1 MSGALWYRHPA
12 QLWVE
17 ALPLYSIDSEGRLME
32 WQEELSES
40 EITHRH
46 VSRLF
51 GLYPARASSRLE
63 PCRSSRKRAANR
75 SKSARTRARTGAW
88 AGGLPVGGLE
98 FDFEWSKG
106 KLTHLKIKAS
116 AGA

>member
-17 ALPLYSIDSEGRLME
+17 ALPPNSIDSEGRLME

-51 GLYPARASSRLE
+51 GLCPARQLTLGTMPELAEACRKSLE
-63 PCRSSRKRAANR
+63 KRADEGTDWSMGGR
-75 SKSARTRARTGAW
+75 SACRRIGIR
-88 AGGLPVGGLE
+88 
-98 FDFEWSKG
+98 F
-106 KLTHLKIKAS
+106 
-116 AGA
+116 